1 MPYTNYD
8 QSRVRGPTLPNI
20 LKDILLSVEMTQR
33 ELAEEAGLSTLAILR
48 SEQYLYVDLMGSL
61 ALALSRIDPE
71 GRTTTEI
78 ESSYAKGRKMQLKV
92 NSDAITTNPYFRSRI
107 RAGIDYATDHFQT
120 VDQATLVDDNSH
132 HPFALFRTYLF
143 AAFDLP
149 TSQIQFCLFT
159 GINPAVLAKFESYDS
174 NFPDTVKEALSF
186 ILDMRSD
193 EIATLELI
201 VKRAH
206 D

>member
-8 QSRVRGPTLPNI
+8 QSRVRVPTLPNI
-20 LKDILLSVEMTQR
+20 VKDIRLSVEMTQR
-33 ELAEEAGLSTLAILR
+33 ELAEEAGISTLAVLR
-48 SEQYLYVDLMGSL
+48 SEQYLYVDLPDTL
-61 ALALSRIDPE
+61 AIALSDIDPE
-71 GRTTTEI
+71 GRTATNI
-78 ESSYAKGRKMQLKV
+78 ALSYEKGRKMQLKV
-92 NSDAITTNPYFRSRI
+92 NSDAITSNPYFRSRI
-107 RAGIDYATDHFQT
+107 RAGLDYAVDHFQT
-120 VDQATLVDDNSH
+120 VDQAALVDDNSH
-132 HPFALFRTYLF
+132 HPFVLFRTYLF

-159 GINPAVLAKFESYDS
+159 GLNPAVVAKFESYDS